1 MSMPALSSPLTW
13 FFLLT
18 VGIGLCAFIYFLF
31 TTREKS
37 RTAPVRREK
46 GKAGAPG
53 VCPLCCI
60 TLLKNEQIKT
70 KVFPSESDNQ
80 LCSIYG
86 CPHCYPVPEHG
97 VIRYC
102 PVCKSSVENGAYL
115 IARLFDRGKNGKHV
129 RILGCKHC
137 RNC

>member
-1 MSMPALSSPLTW
+1 MPALSSPLTW

-46 GKAGAPG
+46 GKGKPGAPG

-102 PVCKSSVENGAYL
+102 PVCKSPVENGAYL
-115 IARLFDRGKNGKHV
+115 IARLFDRGENGKHV